1 MTQIGQ
7 LELPRLAVAFMNED
21 HAHAARQWET
31 MLNALE
37 DYPANRDGLLT
48 ASEDFLRHSREHFQ
62 REEEA
67 MRASGFPPYVVHKQE
82 HDRVLAWLETLVA
95 DIRAGMDPAE
105 LRVTIQRDVADWLA
119 RHVQTMD
126 NVTALWIDS
135 HPT

>member
-1 MTQIGQ
+1 MSQIVQ

-37 DYPANRDGLLT
+37 DYPTSGNGLLV
-48 ASEDFLRHSREHFQ
+48 ASEDFLRHSREHFN

-67 MRASGFPPYVVHKQE
+67 MRASGFPPYEVHKQE

-95 DIRAGMDPAE
+95 GIRAGMDQAE
-105 LRVTIQRDVADWLA
+105 LRVTIQRDVAEWLV

-126 NVTALWIDS
+126 QVTALWIDS
-135 HPT
+135 HPA